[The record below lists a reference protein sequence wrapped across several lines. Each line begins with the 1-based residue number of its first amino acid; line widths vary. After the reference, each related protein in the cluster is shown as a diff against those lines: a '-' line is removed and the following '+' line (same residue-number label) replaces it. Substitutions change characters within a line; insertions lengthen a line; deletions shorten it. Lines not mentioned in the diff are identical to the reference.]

1 MRAFVFFAKF
11 IIAKCLKQEVDE
23 SISFW
28 SEERSTCG
36 FPITGDIKIY
46 QMIMMLLPLI
56 EKCPMDF
63 HQGVVFNAQ
72 T

>member
-1 MRAFVFFAKF
+1 M
-11 IIAKCLKQEVDE
+11 KQEVDDN
-23 SISFW
+23 ISFW
-28 SEERSTCG
+28 SDERSTCG

-46 QMIMMLLPLI
+46 QMMMLLPLI